1 MLLRFK
7 VSSKITVVTR
17 SDGSGTTFVFTLH
30 LGAISDVW
38 KSGPGAGKSVKLSGR
53 RRRQGLPRRNGSHLG

>member
-17 SDGSGTTFVFTLH
+17 SDGSGTTFVFTSH

-38 KSGPGAGKSVKLSGR
+38 KSGPGAGKSANFPAAVAGKGYPGVTALI
-53 RRRQGLPRRNGSHLG
+53 